1 MDFLPAVRSETLD
14 DAIVKTVAFFDV
26 LEYVLTIEE
35 LSERLLGFD
44 ASASEVERGV
54 RASGR
59 VEVRERDGHMYV
71 SLPGRVTLIDQ
82 RVQYGAADSR
92 LWDRVQRYAW
102 VFRCV
107 PFLRGVY
114 VCNRLAI
121 TQGTPG
127 SDIDIFVVAQE
138 GRMFLVRT
146 LLLMWFQILGVRRYG
161 RKVPG
166 RFCLSFFVDTAGAD
180 LRPLLLPSEDVYF
193 AYWLLLLQPVM
204 RGFDIYE
211 VNPWLREYFSE
222 RLLRTRAGV
231 SHRYPVNF
239 FGYLFRRV
247 FEGRLGRFIEE
258 KLSTWQLARARAKHQ
273 SLGAPEGVVLD
284 EHCLKFHDRDMR
296 KVYLQKWKDVL

>member
-1 MDFLPAVRSETLD
+1 MDFLPTVRSETLE

-26 LEYVLTIEE
+26 LEYVLTTQE

-44 ASASEVERGV
+44 ASVGEVKSCV
-54 RASGR
+54 RASAR
-59 VEVRERDGHMYV
+59 VQMLIQDEVEYV
-71 SLPGRVTLIDQ
+71 FLPGSVGLID
-82 RVQYGAADSR
+82 RRMRYSSTDSQ
-92 LWDRVQRYAW
+92 LWERIRQYAW

-146 LLLMWFQILGVRRYG
+146 LLIIWFQILGVRRYG
-161 RKVPG
+161 RHVSR
-166 RFCLSFFVDTAGAD
+166 RFCLSFFVDTKGTD
-180 LRPLLLPSEDVYF
+180 LRGLLLPSEDVYF

-211 VNPWLREYFSE
+211 ANPWLRGYFSD
-222 RLLRTRAGV
+222 RLLREQSGV

-239 FGYLFRRV
+239 AGYLFRRML
-247 FEGRLGRFIEE
+247 EGRFGSFIEK
-258 KLSTWQLARARAKHQ
+258 KLSAWQLIRARRKHQ
-273 SLGAPEGVVLD
+273 SLGSPEGVVLD

-296 KVYLQKWKDVL
+296 KAYHEAWRRLV